1 MEQIVLDPTH
11 QPIDYSQVDITKW
24 EHVHFIGI
32 GGAGMSVLA
41 EMLLEEGVS
50 VSGSDAH
57 RNAKTDKLESLG
69 ATIYEGQ
76 EAQNVDGAS
85 IVVYSSAIKPNNPE
99 IVRAFEQGSLV
110 MHRSDILATMMAHKT
125 SITVAGAHGKTTTSA
140 MIAQIFASAGRA
152 DLADPSYAI
161 GGSIHT
167 PEGLRDGGHA
177 GHGSIFVAEADESDG
192 SFLKYRPSL
201 AVITNVEPDHL
212 DHYGDAQAFAHAFIE
227 HAQHAQQHVIACGD
241 DEGALNVVRS
251 LNDQERKRAI
261 VYTTNPNL
269 SLQYAQVVRIHTDN
283 KSTFDGG
290 QDFSIQWLERY
301 GEEMLHAH
309 IRVPGE
315 HNVRNATAAL
325 IAALVAGV
333 QPLDAVRALDDFRG
347 AARRFDIKAVIQ
359 GVTVVDDY
367 AHHPTEVNALMDAA
381 RVRYPHER
389 IRVLFQPHL
398 FSRTHFFADQFA
410 HALAKAD
417 EAIVTGI
424 FPARELEKDWPDI
437 SSQTIPDAAVGL
449 HAQIRA
455 IDDMNE
461 AARYLADSAQSG
473 DVIFTVGAGS
483 ITTMADS
490 IAERLSEREVE
501 Q

>member
-110 MHRSDILATMMAHKT
+110 MHRSDILATLMAHKT

-227 HAQHAQQHVIACGD
+227 HAQHAQQHVIACSD

>member
-110 MHRSDILATMMAHKT
+110 MHRSDILATLMAHKT
-125 SITVAGAHGKTTTSA
+125 SIAVAGAHGKTTTSA

>member
-110 MHRSDILATMMAHKT
+110 MHRSDILATLMAHKT

-290 QDFSIQWLERY
+290 QDFSIQWMERY